1 MGEAFKCQIQ
11 NVKFREIK
19 VPFHFPPSIVRPMR
33 ELCGASEFNFG
44 LVAEDIRFCDD
55 DPSPM
60 CPANHTYV
68 NFDMKNRSAI
78 LYLFS
83 MWSFRTER
91 IMINTFWLKLYRVT
105 IHVVPNLP
113 LIPRQRLRFSAW
125 ASYWNGTFVLR
136 SAGGWKQREWSLWSS
151 NCRQPGP
158 WYGPT
163 AAPRTTRGF
172 PAT

>member
-78 LYLFS
+78 LYLQGDHSGCVKPPIDTKTKVAFQY
-83 MWSFRTER
+83 MVL
-91 IMINTFWLKLYRVT
+91 ILKRNFCFDV
-105 IHVVPNLP
+105 NG
-113 LIPRQRLRFSAW
+113 RFD
-125 ASYWNGTFVLR
+125 
-136 SAGGWKQREWSLWSS
+136 
-151 NCRQPGP
+151 
-158 WYGPT
+158 
-163 AAPRTTRGF
+163 TT
-172 PAT
+172 